1 MANMVYRLTD
11 TDHDDIILRTFVL
24 FVQTAHVVLKY
35 ADAHFYRKTRLSLIK
50 YMMLQVLTANRG
62 TMIPSEIAQWT
73 LRERHDIT
81 TLVDRMEAEGLVRT
95 KRHNKDKRSIDVT
108 LTGKGRKVLNQ
119 ATPAAREIVNI
130 SMSSITEG
138 DAILLEKFLRVL
150 SQNAHHG
157 LEYIAKVS
165 RP

>member
-1 MANMVYRLTD
+1 
-11 TDHDDIILRTFVL
+11 
-24 FVQTAHVVLKY
+24 
-35 ADAHFYRKTRLSLIK
+35 
-50 YMMLQVLTANRG
+50 MMLQVLTANRG
-62 TMIPSEIAQWT
+62 TMTPSEIAQWT

-119 ATPAAREIVNI
+119 ATPAAREIVNML
-130 SMSSITEG
+130 MSSITEG

-165 RP
+165 QP